1 MALSRE
7 EIARRYGTAIFDFAK
22 DQGKTELMFKELTE
36 LKKAVQAEPRFV
48 QVLSNPVINSHEK
61 KELLTAV
68 EQGFSAELQE
78 VLNFL
83 LSYDRFGNLLDI
95 IDEFTDLYN
104 KVNHIGTGIAK
115 TAVKLDKDQLQRL
128 ADSYAK
134 KYGLQE
140 LHLENE
146 VDPEII
152 GGVVLKVQ
160 GRVIDGSVKHRLEK
174 IRAVLTK

>member
-22 DQGKTELMFKELTE
+22 DQDKTELMFKELTE

-48 QVLSNPVINSHEK
+48 QVLSNPVINSQEK
-61 KELLTAV
+61 KDLLTAV

-174 IRAVLTK
+174 SAPFLTK

>member
-7 EIARRYGTAIFDFAK
+7 ETARRYGTEIFDFAK
-22 DQGKTELMFKELTE
+22 DSGKTELMYSELTE
-36 LKKAVQAEPRFV
+36 LKQAVQAEPRFV
-48 QVLSNPVINSHEK
+48 QVLSNPVLDAK
-61 KELLTAV
+61 QKESLLTAV

-83 LSYDRFGNLLDI
+83 LSYDRFDNLVDI
-95 IDEFTDLYN
+95 IDYYSHLYN
-104 KVNHIGTGIAK
+104 AANHIGTGVAK
-115 TAVKLDKDQLQRL
+115 TALKLDEDQLQRL

-134 KYGLQE
+134 KYGLQA

-152 GGVVLKVQ
+152 GGVVLEVE

>member
-1 MALSRE
+1 M
-7 EIARRYGTAIFDFAK
+7 
-22 DQGKTELMFKELTE
+22 
-36 LKKAVQAEPRFV
+36 
-48 QVLSNPVINSHEK
+48 QVLSNPVINSQEK
-61 KELLTAV
+61 KDLLTAV

-174 IRAVLTK
+174 SAPF

>member
-7 EIARRYGTAIFDFAK
+7 ETARRYGIAIFDFAK
-22 DQGKTELMFKELTE
+22 DSGKTEFMYSELTE

-48 QVLSNPVINSHEK
+48 QVLSNPVLDAK
-61 KELLTAV
+61 QKESLLTAV
-68 EQGFSAELQE
+68 EKGFSAELQE

-83 LSYDRFGNLLDI
+83 LSYDRFDNLVDI
-95 IDEFTDLYN
+95 IDYYIHLYN
-104 KVNHIGTGIAK
+104 AANHIGTGVAK
-115 TAVKLDKDQLQRL
+115 TALKLDEDQLQRL

-134 KYGLQE
+134 KYGLQA

-152 GGVVLKVQ
+152 GGVVLEVE

-174 IRAVLTK
+174 IRAMLTK

>member
-1 MALSRE
+1 
-7 EIARRYGTAIFDFAK
+7 
-22 DQGKTELMFKELTE
+22 MFKELTE

-48 QVLSNPVINSHEK
+48 QVLSNPVINSQEK
-61 KELLTAV
+61 KDLLTAV

-160 GRVIDGSVKHRLEK
+160 GRVIDGSVMHRLEK

>member
-1 MALSRE
+1 
-7 EIARRYGTAIFDFAK
+7 
-22 DQGKTELMFKELTE
+22 
-36 LKKAVQAEPRFV
+36 
-48 QVLSNPVINSHEK
+48 
-61 KELLTAV
+61 LTAV

-83 LSYDRFGNLLDI
+83 LSYDRFDNLVDI
-95 IDEFTDLYN
+95 IDYYIHLYN
-104 KVNHIGTGIAK
+104 AANHIGTGVAK
-115 TAVKLDKDQLQRL
+115 TALKPDEDQLQRL

-134 KYGLQE
+134 KYGLQA

-152 GGVVLKVQ
+152 GGVVLEVE

-174 IRAVLTK
+174 IRAMLTK